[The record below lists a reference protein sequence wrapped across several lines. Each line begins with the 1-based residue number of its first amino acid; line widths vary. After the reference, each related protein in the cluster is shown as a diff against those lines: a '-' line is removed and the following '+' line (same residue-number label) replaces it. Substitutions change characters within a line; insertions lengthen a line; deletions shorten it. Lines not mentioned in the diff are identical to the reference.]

1 MSDSEKPR
9 RDPEGTIQLDRVDSD
24 AAEEAVGDERPARSS
39 RKTPPP
45 LPAFAQQAPLSARPA
60 PSRPPPARRRPA
72 KIVAY
77 LLMFAALLAAAILGG
92 RSVGSRSGTPPA
104 ITTARPTAAAAP
116 SAPPGSTDSVLM
128 VPTIEMK

>member
-9 RDPEGTIQLDRVDSD
+9 ADPEGTIQLDRVDSD
-24 AAEEAVGDERPARSS
+24 AAGEAVGDERPARSS

-45 LPAFAQQAPLSARPA
+45 LPAFAQQTPLSARAA
-60 PSRPPPARRRPA
+60 PSRPPPARRSPA
-72 KIVAY
+72 KIIAY
-77 LLMFAALLAAAILGG
+77 IFMFAALIAAAILAG

-104 ITTARPTAAAAP
+104 IATARSTAAAPP
-116 SAPPGSTDSVLM
+116 SAPAGSTDSVLM